1 MAIVNTSQNLTAVS
15 YAAGEIIEIRSGATL
30 TIDSTPAT
38 RPGTIQCITSGKL
51 LIENSSTTTPIVLEL
66 FDNTRD
72 LRFEGNGVL
81 EIRGN
86 AIEIG
91 TGNGSSQTWDFATLY
106 SGVLTDI
113 TYVEVETA
121 SGSGEFMPWHIIDV
135 TPTYYSA
142 NSVLNLATQGSFVA
156 TEVDGQQEILFWDSL
171 LRTLVSGD
179 GTNGK
184 AIPTGCKIR
193 IPNILITNQDWQPD
207 VCLAHA
213 ITSFGAPTGGTFT
226 ITLINRRTGSTIGT
240 TGTIAH
246 NATAATID
254 TAVEA
259 VLGAGTITSS
269 GGALPTAVSLTLA
282 GAYATTPIAMVVNS
296 SVTGGTSSQI
306 YSRENATSN
315 MSILDLN
322 PSGKLDAEWGMFS
335 QKIRAINSSFSSAIC
350 KQVGFGSDALAFV
363 NSNGRIEIDGVH
375 FKPNPYVLQS
385 GTSLSNLSGSNCII
399 NKFVISGGTA
409 AHSISTIPN
418 LTRCD
423 DVKIFVY
430 LPRLSTSAIVALS
443 IIAIPNIP
451 IINPRIVGGQFRL
464 TNLIGNV
471 ISNFT
476 NADTPK
482 TQTTVNPATACSLL
496 NCINLTFSNT
506 GSAGTSATRNA
517 LFSTDAA
524 CSNILVVGGSYDMNN
539 HGAGIVGQHN
549 GAGFIVKNFILTNSR
564 TNIAS
569 FDSPTTFACI
579 GMSGEKTYV
588 GGGQALTPFLDSN
601 QDGRYDLIGCD
612 FARLNAVN
620 ASVENFVGGNFMDTG
635 LTPTTGHI
643 SFFAFGAGQGLTI
656 TGSTFTDQ
664 IGSIFLPSNSDTAE
678 MTIPFA
684 MHGVTDFQNV
694 SSRFQGECPDGFARA
709 HRITNTGG
717 VTGGTFTI
725 SIYDETNTLIGTTAA
740 ITFNSSSST
749 IDAAIETVTGAG
761 TVTVSGS
768 LLAGFVITFGT
779 GVIRRVTADGTNL
792 TGGTAPG
799 TMEYYARYTITED
812 NEVYPGLEFACRIPG
827 GTWEAYQTLN
837 GTNLSG
843 AIAALTGY
851 DAGNEGL
858 EIRLRLTATGD
869 FPARRIQQV
878 SLRTNIDPDLYVV
891 KDSFI
896 QFNGPNPTDVIRIR
910 RLSDLGAEPPVNLY
924 SFTGGGVHDLDVGAN
939 FNEEVFFVREDSSGT
954 VLMRS
959 LPFTQKLAYGNL
971 GEVDL
976 FYGAEVQL
984 AQAST
989 LASLNALVEQRLDA
1003 TITSRLANTADTK
1016 LDGIKKNTDLIPGA
1030 L

>member
-1 MAIVNTSQNLTAVS
+1 MAIVTTSQNLTAVS
-15 YAAGEIIEIRSGATL
+15 YAAGEIIEIRNGATL
-30 TIDSTPAT
+30 TINATPAT

-51 LIENSSTTTPIVLEL
+51 LIENASTSTPIVLEL

-72 LRFEGNGVL
+72 LRFEGNGIIEVNGAPM
-81 EIRGN
+81 EIWTSD
-86 AIEIG
+86 G
-91 TGNGSSQTWDFATLY
+91 TAKSWDFSTLY
-106 SGVLTDI
+106 SGALTDI

-121 SGSGEFMPWHIIDV
+121 PSSGEYMPWFIANI
-135 TPTYYSA
+135 TPDYYAPGFPLA
-142 NSVLNLATQGSFVA
+142 NRGA
-156 TEVDGQQEILFWDSL
+156 TEKIRFDAEMEVIFWDSL
-171 LRTLVSGD
+171 TRELSTGD

-184 AIPTGCKIR
+184 LIPSGCKVR

-207 VCLAHA
+207 VFSVHS
-213 ITSFGAPTGGTFT
+213 INSIGIPTGGTFT
-226 ITLINRRTGSTIGT
+226 ITLINRRTGTTIGT
-240 TGTIAH
+240 TGAIAF

-254 TAVEA
+254 TAIEA
-259 VLGAGTITSS
+259 VLGAGTITPA
-269 GGALPTAVSLTLA
+269 GGPLPTAVTLTLA
-282 GAYATTPIAMVVNS
+282 GAYATTPLAMVVNS
-296 SVTGGTSSQI
+296 SVTGGTNSTIFSL
-306 YSRENATSN
+306 ENSTNN
-315 MSILDLN
+315 MSLLDLN
-322 PSGKLDAEWGMFS
+322 PSGTIDAEWVSFS
-335 QKIRAINSSFSSAIC
+335 QKINTVNGSFSRV
-350 KQVGFGSDALAFV
+350 KLKNTGVGGHAFSFI
-363 NSNGRIEIDGVH
+363 NSNGSAEFDSVSH
-375 FKPNPYVLQS
+375 TSNPKTVL
-385 GTSLSNLSGSNCII
+385 G
-399 NKFVISGGTA
+399 A
-409 AHSISTIPN
+409 STISN
-418 LTRCD
+418 ISNN
-423 DVKIFVY
+423 VKIKKMVAANASYGTFTVAI
-430 LPRLSTSAIVALS
+430 LPKLETCEDVRILGWGARPSTSAISCLSFTAL
-443 IIAIPNIP
+443 PNIP
-451 IINPRIVGGQFRL
+451 IVNPVAIGGRFIF
-464 TNLIGNV
+464 TNLTGNV
-471 ISNFT
+471 IVGAKHS
-476 NADTPK
+476 DTIL
-482 TQTTVNPATACSLL
+482 TETIVNPANVILL
-496 NCINLTFSNT
+496 VNCINLTFAYTEKYGVS
-506 GSAGTSATRNA
+506 SARNA
-517 LFSTDAA
+517 FIATDAA
-524 CSNILVVGGSYDMNN
+524 CSNILVVGGSYNQTNN
-539 HGAGIVGQHN
+539 GAGIVGQHN
-549 GAGFIVKNFILTNSR
+549 GAGIAVKNFIVSGSR
-564 TNIAS
+564 TAVQS
-569 FDSPTTFACI
+569 FDAPTSFACTA
-579 GMSGEKTYV
+579 MSGEKVYV
-588 GGGQALTPFLDSN
+588 EGGQAATPSIDSN
-601 QDGRYDLIGCD
+601 QDGQYDLVGCD
-612 FARLNAVN
+612 LDRLIIAN
-620 ASVENFVGGNFMDTG
+620 ASVENFVGGNFMNTG

-643 SFFAFGAGQGLTI
+643 SFFAFGAGTGLSL
-656 TGSTFTDQ
+656 TGGAYTDQ
-664 IGSIFLPSNSDTAE
+664 IGSIFLPNNGDTAV
-678 MTIPFA
+678 MTIPYA

-939 FNEEVFFVREDSSGT
+939 FNEEVFFVREDSTGT

-959 LPFTQKLAYGNL
+959 LPFTQKLGYGNL
-971 GEVDL
+971 GEINL
-976 FYGAEVQL
+976 FYGEEIQL

-989 LASLNALVEQRLDA
+989 LTTLNQLVEDRLDVA
-1003 TITSRLANTADTK
+1003 ISTRLANTADTK